1 MSNPTVHAQTLRL
14 RKTLDKPSEPIV
26 PEVSEAV
33 NAELET
39 LLPKSQ
45 KPEEWNDKFLAA
57 HKGSVPHIQG
67 ALACRQLIN
76 PDSKSQNEK
85 ELASTLDSSDI
96 SIETALAGVE
106 LLHEWRSEQAVKSAY
121 AEKAKKKWPE
131 SSAFELN

>member
-1 MSNPTVHAQTLRL
+1 M
-14 RKTLDKPSEPIV
+14 
-26 PEVSEAV
+26 SEAV

-45 KPEEWNDKFLAA
+45 KPDEWNDKFLAA
-57 HKGSVPHIQG
+57 HKDSVPHIQG

-76 PDSKSQNEK
+76 PDTKSQNEK
-85 ELASTLDSSDI
+85 DLAATLDSSDI

-121 AEKAKKKWPE
+121 AEKAKKKCPE
-131 SSAFELN
+131 SSAF